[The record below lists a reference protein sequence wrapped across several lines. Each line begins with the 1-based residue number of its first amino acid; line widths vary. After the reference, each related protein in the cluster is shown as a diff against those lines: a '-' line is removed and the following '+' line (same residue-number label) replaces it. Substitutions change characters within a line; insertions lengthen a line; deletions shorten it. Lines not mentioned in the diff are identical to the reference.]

1 MKQIFVKL
9 RHLTYLF
16 IFYTEK
22 LKGKVYTIKKLSQIK
37 IKNNQKK
44 IKFRLIFYNI
54 FVCFDF
60 FNDKYNKN

>member
-44 IKFRLIFYNI
+44 
-54 FVCFDF
+54 
-60 FNDKYNKN
+60 DKI